1 MKEYFTKKTIVLE
14 GKESILLSS
23 AKKERYL
30 RFSIYVFTDNNF
42 LLSL

>member
-23 AKKERYL
+23 AKEWYL